1 MKLLEIFDKS
11 DVPDRYRFVF
21 DEVHAETGSYRMLAM
36 SEDGYKISEWRQ
48 GVYDPEGQNEHLG
61 ERIPLAALGDL
72 ALDGF
77 FYRLSVPDQWE
88 EVYQTIEQIIRE
100 DGE

>member
-21 DEVHAETGSYRMLAM
+21 DEVHAENGNYRVLAM

-48 GVYDPEGQNEHLG
+48 AVYDPEGQNEHLG
-61 ERIPLAALGDL
+61 ERTTLAALGAC

-77 FYRLSVPDQWE
+77 FFRLSIPDEWE
-88 EVYQTIEQIIRE
+88 GVYQTIEQIIRE
-100 DGE
+100 DAE

>member
-21 DEVHAETGSYRMLAM
+21 DEVNAETGSYRVLAM

-48 GVYDPEGQNEHLG
+48 GVYDPEGQNGHLG
-61 ERIPLAALGDL
+61 ERTTLAALGAC

-77 FYRLSVPDQWE
+77 FFRLSIPDNWE
-88 EVYQTIEQIIRE
+88 EVYQTIEQMMRDDE
-100 DGE
+100 